1 MRNKVWYYRNQRGL
15 TLQQLS
21 KLTGLSV
28 AAISKIEND
37 NTNDILLKNAI
48 VLSRALKVDMYELFC
63 ISNIVYIETHEGMTT
78 DELGILVMR
87 LFYQFNCT
95 DLVLDTNGQGIGV
108 YDFIIKPQYDAE
120 YGVTYEAMTCI
131 NDDNMA
137 DRCKIRKSY

>member
-1 MRNKVWYYRNQRGL
+1 MRNKVGYYRNQRGL

-63 ISNIVYIETHEGMTT
+63 IP
-78 DELGILVMR
+78 R
-87 LFYQFNCT
+87 
-95 DLVLDTNGQGIGV
+95 
-108 YDFIIKPQYDAE
+108 
-120 YGVTYEAMTCI
+120 
-131 NDDNMA
+131 
-137 DRCKIRKSY
+137 

>member
-48 VLSRALKVDMYELFC
+48 ILSRALKVDMYELFC
-63 ISNIVYIETHEGMTT
+63 I
-78 DELGILVMR
+78 L
-87 LFYQFNCT
+87 
-95 DLVLDTNGQGIGV
+95 
-108 YDFIIKPQYDAE
+108 
-120 YGVTYEAMTCI
+120 
-131 NDDNMA
+131 
-137 DRCKIRKSY
+137 

>member
-48 VLSRALKVDMYELFC
+48 ALSRTLKVDMYELFC
-63 ISNIVYIETHEGMTT
+63 IP
-78 DELGILVMR
+78 
-87 LFYQFNCT
+87 
-95 DLVLDTNGQGIGV
+95 
-108 YDFIIKPQYDAE
+108 K
-120 YGVTYEAMTCI
+120 
-131 NDDNMA
+131 
-137 DRCKIRKSY
+137 

>member
-1 MRNKVWYYRNQRGL
+1 MKNKVWYYRNQRGL

-63 ISNIVYIETHEGMTT
+63 IS
-78 DELGILVMR
+78 
-87 LFYQFNCT
+87 
-95 DLVLDTNGQGIGV
+95 
-108 YDFIIKPQYDAE
+108 K
-120 YGVTYEAMTCI
+120 
-131 NDDNMA
+131 
-137 DRCKIRKSY
+137 